1 MKVSSPKSYLLM
13 SGNKKATANFDNNCI
28 ESGDKHEHLGITIDS
43 KVTFENH
50 INKFC
55 KKISQECSCSNF

>member
-1 MKVSSPKSYLLM
+1 M

-28 ESGDKHEHLGITIDS
+28 ESGDKREHLGITIDS